1 MQWAWIRQ
9 ATRQWIS
16 VTTRTSRGAANCD
29 YNGQV
34 GVYGTQG
41 PPAVGI
47 VRGSRDSAVMWVDSS
62 WHFWLFGGEGLNA
75 SGLQRIGLLGT
86 LNALGIRL
94 SHRPMDLDGGGQQK
108 ILAESGGTYGS
119 LGTPAV
125 ANAPPRRI
133 GASSWTDSQGNFW
146 SLGGNSAPA
155 RSTTWFHDLERRQ
168 SANLTLG
175 VFR

>member
-94 SHRPMDLDGGGQQK
+94 SHRPMDLDGGGSKKFWPNQ
-108 ILAESGGTYGS
+108 A
-119 LGTPAV
+119 
-125 ANAPPRRI
+125 APTVR
-133 GASSWTDSQGNFW
+133 W
-146 SLGGNSAPA
+146 
-155 RSTTWFHDLERRQ
+155 ERRPLQ
-168 SANLTLG
+168 MLHPDASERQAGRTAKVISG
-175 VFR
+175 P